1 MSVEALIALL
11 RTDEGYAILAA
22 VMGDSK
28 VEWWLTTKNSHEL
41 ATTRRQIAAAQKRLD
56 AIKAG
61 QAQIDLFQQ

>member
-28 VEWWLTTKNSHEL
+28 VEWWLTTRNSHEL
-41 ATTRRQIAAAQKRLD
+41 AMTRRQIAAAQKRLD